1 MRLTLARRRDVG
13 GSSEQSS
20 QPRWSSAVALQGSQ
34 EEEEDRA
41 RDALLVADPGLLSPQ
56 RGMAEGERESR
67 FCRWW
72 AAEEEGGSRLGLL

>member
-20 QPRWSSAVALQGSQ
+20 RPRWSSAVALQGSQ

-41 RDALLVADPGLLSPQ
+41 RDALLAADPGLLSLEKNRNKGAQVWPVGGQ
-56 RGMAEGERESR
+56 GMGRE
-67 FCRWW
+67 
-72 AAEEEGGSRLGLL
+72 LGLSLA